1 MEVVFFRV
9 HPVYGDTIYIAS
21 IGMLTKGR
29 VVQFTKFDESGKK
42 VADPMRFGYIAGF
55 GTNPSGELIIRVEVN
70 DQFSF
75 VHPMNLIL
83 Q

>member
-1 MEVVFFRV
+1 MIVTFFNPHYIEQHSV
-9 HPVYGDTIYIAS
+9 H
-21 IGMLTKGR
+21 IGVLTKGR
-29 VVQFTKFDESGKK
+29 VVQFTKVEGDRKIP
-42 VADPMRFGYIAGF
+42 DPMRFGFIAGF
-55 GTNPSGELIIRVEVN
+55 GVNPSGELIIRVEVN

>member
-1 MEVVFFRV
+1 MIVTFFNP
-9 HPVYGDTIYIAS
+9 HH
-21 IGMLTKGR
+21 IGQQRAHIGVLTKGR
-29 VVQFTKFDESGKK
+29 VVQFTKFEGDRK
-42 VADPMRFGYIAGF
+42 VPDHMRFGFIAGF
-55 GTNPSGELIIRVEVN
+55 GVNPSGELIIRVEVN